1 MPAKIEDN
9 FETIAEEYANK
20 TNLDLNRVSFLSNG
34 RIIKMDDIINKI
46 MNKLDVQKNRMNVM
60 VISIEN
66 TINTGINNIYKGI
79 EQLNIESKEQINEI
93 LCP

>member
-1 MPAKIEDN
+1 
-9 FETIAEEYANK
+9 
-20 TNLDLNRVSFLSNG
+20 
-34 RIIKMDDIINKI
+34 
-46 MNKLDVQKNRMNVM
+46 MNVM